1 MMVGMTL
8 DDYLH
13 EWQNDADMDLS
24 ALDEAARNVPLLHAK
39 WWKYYSHERLRY
51 RKIDS
56 DYKLLYR
63 RKWEYFLGKMDDAER
78 IELGWEPQPLKILS
92 QNVAIYMEGDNDIQ
106 DLMKKKAYLEEVLK
120 FLEDVLK
127 QIHQRNYHV
136 KNCIDFLRFKNGVL

>member
-1 MMVGMTL
+1 MTL
-8 DDYLH
+8 DDYLN
-13 EWQNDADMDLS
+13 EWRADADLDLS

-63 RKWEYFLGKMDDAER
+63 QKWEYFLGKMDDADRER
-78 IELGWEPQPLKILS
+78 LGWEPLPLKILS
-92 QNVAIYMEGDNDIQ
+92 QNVAVYMEGDPDIQ
-106 DLMKKKAYLEEVLK
+106 DLLKKKAYLEELLK
-120 FLEDVLK
+120 FIEDVLK